1 MCIRDSLLHRAGE
14 GILTQTAGEP
24 GLVLADLTLD
34 GGDGGVDR
42 REHIRSAFTCPEPG
56 SRTVDGEFHVV
67 LVLLYRKDD
76 ECFRILLK
84 KARQLHDLFLGISVD
99 IPGKLYF
106 FLTVLEFHMRQL
118 LSFHRFFG
126 VRLLYHIFPIP
137 TRVNRPLRPHRP
149 AAPPWSD

>member
-1 MCIRDSLLHRAGE
+1 MN
-14 GILTQTAGEP
+14 
-24 GLVLADLTLD
+24 
-34 GGDGGVDR
+34 
-42 REHIRSAFTCPEPG
+42 
-56 SRTVDGEFHVV
+56 GEFHVV

-118 LSFHRFFG
+118 LSFHRSSVYLHYTPISNKTG
-126 VRLLYHIFPIP
+126 KGFPLP
-137 TRVNRPLRPHRP
+137 FCK
-149 AAPPWSD
+149 